1 MEEFELKTS
10 LEGFTKDSEQ
20 ERDELK
26 ALCEDALHFLEK
38 MESTCDT
45 IKENREI
52 KDTTEGIE
60 TFHPQLAHLRQ
71 RSEEIFTAGVITRRL
86 EFEPVLENIY
96 DRWYKLVKGA
106 DTSSASQ
113 DVPPLT
119 SIIKAEPVLHLNKD
133 TNFPAFDDTDEV
145 IDTLP
150 EDDSL
155 TNSNQ
160 SSPLKRNLPVSP
172 IATSNKSN
180 IESNKST
187 IEETSIKKVCIVDTN
202 LRSPERNNIGAITYS
217 LGDELNNR
225 PPSPPIATSY
235 EHNVH
240 LSSESRG
247 RERKTKSKE
256 LGKYPNQKGQYPKPN
271 WYVNSKELHQVRRAN
286 DLVNQRKTNSSI
298 PGISPERVKVTV
310 NVLPSPQKTSVS
322 SVTTEIT
329 KVEMQ
334 SKQSKP
340 ESSVFPL
347 TSSSSTSSP
356 TTSTPSS
363 VCGERLA
370 PRAMMQPPPYS
381 AQDEQS
387 QNHDKTEDDECIES
401 ENKDVERLLSVM
413 DSDLAEVIYKGQYLQ
428 AHGRGRVLADKS
440 YTKRSQEVQ
449 SYATAIYAL
458 LDKISLAKENILDM
472 NKERDLSLRRDLID
486 MELRLLEAEVGTLLS
501 RGSAL
506 TLMLQH
512 GNEQHGEQH
521 GKQQRGKNDAQED
534 FCKDVEEKSNVLR
547 DAWSDVKRQAELE
560 KSKVLNTSD
569 LINFYKNTFREL
581 EEWMG
586 RNKNVND
593 IEEKRIVNKRK
604 LFHNIECLADRLR
617 KDDAFSDF
625 EKSYS
630 QLVKQW
636 DAIERKTGDG
646 HKLPSYKSGKTN
658 NNISPNKKSNNN
670 KKSKDQE
677 SEDTSTTNHVETEP
691 TSPSKKL
698 SSSINLATRIE
709 KLRNA
714 IKAINRQL
722 GTQILSG
729 RELENLKL
737 QKETLDTVKEALDR
751 LKTKVQ
757 AAEKDVES
765 LFSSHGSMSVEFLEK
780 LTGLN
785 EKLQE
790 EWKWVN
796 NRYNERQN
804 LWTKSDEIMQSFDKK
819 QTELLDY
826 LKNEILHKYGEKLD
840 QDIEIARTKIANHVM
855 DCQEIRSKL
864 STQEASKGKI

>member
-10 LEGFTKDSEQ
+10 LEGFTKEGEK

-26 ALCEDALHFLEK
+26 ALCEDALHFLER
-38 MESTCDT
+38 MESECD
-45 IKENREI
+45 KANRDI
-52 KDTTEGIE
+52 NDTTKSIE
-60 TFHPQLAHLRQ
+60 TFRPQLANLRQ
-71 RSEEIFTAGVITRRL
+71 RSEEIFTGGVITKRL
-86 EFEPVLENIY
+86 EFEPILENIY

-106 DTSSASQ
+106 DASSVSEDAP
-113 DVPPLT
+113 PPL
-119 SIIKAEPVLHLNKD
+119 SIIKTEPLLHLNKD

-180 IESNKST
+180 IESNKSN
-187 IEETSIKKVCIVDTN
+187 IEETSIKRVCIVDTN
-202 LRSPERNNIGAITYS
+202 MRSPERSNIGAITYS

-247 RERKTKSKE
+247 RERKSKSKE

-286 DLVNQRKTNSSI
+286 DLVNQGKTNSSI
-298 PGISPERVKVTV
+298 PGVSPERVKVTV

-370 PRAMMQPPPYS
+370 PRTMVQPPPYS

-387 QNHDKTEDDECIES
+387 QNHDKTEEDECIES
-401 ENKDVERLLSVM
+401 QNKDVERLLSVM

-449 SYATAIYAL
+449 SYTTAVYTL
-458 LDKISLAKENILDM
+458 LDKISLAKDNILDM

-521 GKQQRGKNDAQED
+521 GKQKRGSEGKEE
-534 FCKDVEEKSNVLR
+534 FCNDVEEKGNILR
-547 DAWSDVKRQAELE
+547 DAWSDVKRQAEEE

-581 EEWMG
+581 EEWIG
-586 RNKNVND
+586 RHKNIAD
-593 IEEKRIVNKRK
+593 IDEKRIVNKRK

-617 KDDAFSDF
+617 KMDAFTDL

-630 QLVKQW
+630 QLVKKW

-646 HKLPSYKSGKTN
+646 HKLPSYKSGKTA
-658 NNISPNKKSNNN
+658 NNISPNKKSNNYE
-670 KKSKDQE
+670 KLKDQGL
-677 SEDTSTTNHVETEP
+677 EDTSTTNHVETEP

-804 LWTKSDEIMQSFDKK
+804 LWTKSDQIMQSFDQK